1 MKQKIDDLKLIL
13 KTDRKIWFGAL
24 FLLAAVAIWALSSGE
39 TIPPPSAVERPALP
53 VLTGATTVATDSYGD
68 LISAFRQNVE
78 QVQQDNKT
86 NKASIDRLTN
96 DFREYR
102 EQSKG
107 VFENLVDKI
116 EQMNKEIGD
125 MSTQMQQRGPVDT
138 TGAAGGTGPNGEPV
152 APQNELEQIGF
163 EVPTV
168 PPPPIHLEPI
178 RAAVISPGDSARAI
192 LLTGV
197 NAPVDGTPYPVV
209 LKLVGPITGPDGSS
223 VDIGEARL
231 IAAAVGSETDGRA
244 LFRLTSLAMRAKDGR
259 RIVLRVDGGVVGE
272 DGIRGMKG
280 KLIDK
285 LGKLIAATGTVGF
298 SAALGE
304 SLMAHNSLS
313 NDGGSDGGITVVS
326 GDLNYAAANALSEAS
341 SKLNEVLIDRYE
353 KLVPVVEI
361 LSGRDAAIVFSQA
374 TEIQLIDEDESD
386 EGMYRTAA
394 LD

>member
-1 MKQKIDDLKLIL
+1 
-13 KTDRKIWFGAL
+13 
-24 FLLAAVAIWALSSGE
+24 
-39 TIPPPSAVERPALP
+39 
-53 VLTGATTVATDSYGD
+53 
-68 LISAFRQNVE
+68 
-78 QVQQDNKT
+78 
-86 NKASIDRLTN
+86 
-96 DFREYR
+96 
-102 EQSKG
+102 
-107 VFENLVDKI
+107 
-116 EQMNKEIGD
+116 
-125 MSTQMQQRGPVDT
+125 
-138 TGAAGGTGPNGEPV
+138 
-152 APQNELEQIGF
+152 
-163 EVPTV
+163 
-168 PPPPIHLEPI
+168 
-178 RAAVISPGDSARAI
+178 
-192 LLTGV
+192 
-197 NAPVDGTPYPVV
+197 VV

-259 RIVLRVDGGVVGE
+259 RIVLRVDGWVVGE

-298 SAALGE
+298 TAALGE
-304 SLMAHNSLS
+304 SLMANNSLS
-313 NDGGSDGGITVVS
+313 NDNGNSDGGITVVS

-361 LSGRDAAIVFSQA
+361 LSGREAAIVFSQA

>member
-13 KTDRKIWFGAL
+13 KTDRKIWAGAG
-24 FLLAAVAIWALSSGE
+24 FLVVALLIWMLKSDE
-39 TIPPPSAVERPALP
+39 TIQQPTSMEREPLP
-53 VLTGATTVATDSYGD
+53 VATVASTVATDSYGD
-68 LISAFRQNVE
+68 LIAAFRSNVD
-78 QVQQDNKT
+78 QVQQENKT

-107 VFENLVDKI
+107 LFENFVDKI
-116 EQMNKEIGD
+116 EQLNTEVGNL
-125 MSTQMQQRGPVDT
+125 STQLQQRQT
-138 TGAAGGTGPNGEPV
+138 ENAAAPGQPGSNEP
-152 APQNELEQIGF
+152 AQQENALEAIGF

-168 PPPPIHLEPI
+168 PPPPVKLEPI
-178 RAAVISPGDSARAI
+178 RASVISPGDSAKAI

-209 LKLVGPITGPDGSS
+209 LKIVGPITGPDGSS

-231 IAAAVGSETDGRA
+231 IAAATGSETDGRA

-259 RIVLRVDGGVVGE
+259 RIVLKVDGWVVGE

-285 LGKLIAATGTVGF
+285 LGKLIAAAGTVGF
-298 SAALGE
+298 TAAMGE
-304 SLMAHNSLS
+304 SLTNNNQLENN
-313 NDGGSDGGITVVS
+313 NDSGGLTIVS
-326 GDLNYAAANALSEAS
+326 GDLNYATANALSDAS
-341 SKLNEVLIDRYE
+341 SKLNQVLMDRYE

-361 LSGRDAAIVFSQA
+361 LSGRDAAIVFSQPV
-374 TEIQLIDEDESD
+374 EIQLIDEDEAD
-386 EGMYRTAA
+386 EGLYHTAA